1 MQQGRGSGGKCTDSS
16 ESSDRVGLLLRMS
29 LLSELEVLTGFS
41 LHWEPWDTKSNL
53 GGYQLKRSEP
63 ATSASEFGLWPTCRA
78 SDAEHGG
85 PNQKDSK
92 GNPALPAAVHHWPTP
107 TASLEAPAAW
117 KEGVQ
122 WWRQPRSARNLEAIV
137 NWSTPTATEWKRDL
151 SAGTMKRKS
160 PPLAT
165 QVNCPTPTATE
176 YGSNQGGANGRTG
189 PTRPSISRLVQDS
202 NNTTGKNQERLNPK
216 WVLQLM
222 GYPANWLSVP
232 SAMQSSPRF
241 RMQLQEPYKESKEL
255 SRRNRFSK

>member
-1 MQQGRGSGGKCTDSS
+1 MQRGRGSGGKCTDSS

-29 LLSELEVLTGFS
+29 LLSELEVLTGFL

-53 GGYQLKRSEP
+53 GGYQLKVLEP
-63 ATSASEFGLWPTCRA
+63 ATNGKESGLWPTCRA

-92 GNPALPAAVHHWPTP
+92 GNPALPAAVHYW
-107 TASLEAPAAW
+107 
-117 KEGVQ
+117 
-122 WWRQPRSARNLEAIV
+122 
-137 NWSTPTATEWKRDL
+137 
-151 SAGTMKRKS
+151 
-160 PPLAT
+160 
-165 QVNCPTPTATE
+165 PTPTATE

-202 NNTTGKNQERLNPK
+202 NNTIGKNRERLNPK

-232 SAMQSSPRF
+232 SAMPSSPRF
-241 RMQLQEPYKESKEL
+241 HTQLQGQYKESKEL
-255 SRRNRFSK
+255 SRRNRFS